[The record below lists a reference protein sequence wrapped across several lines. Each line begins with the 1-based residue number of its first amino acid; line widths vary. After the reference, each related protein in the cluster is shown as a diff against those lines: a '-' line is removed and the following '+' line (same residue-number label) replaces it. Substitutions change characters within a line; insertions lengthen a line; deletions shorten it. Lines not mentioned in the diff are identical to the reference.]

1 MLRPAQETRERSFQ
15 FRECLGRGGFGEVY
29 RATMVSPGGLRNEV
43 AVKILRDATPDAIK
57 RLRDE
62 GKLLAML
69 RHPAILRVH
78 DLAGVDGKVALV
90 TEYVDGDDFA
100 VLIGPGNVAGRMPL
114 RAAVE
119 VIGTVAEALHVAFTT
134 VPVDGKEPLRLVH
147 RDIKPSN
154 VRIGRHGEVKLLDF
168 GIAWSQDADREAKT
182 NANSTVG
189 SLAYMAPERFGRTPI
204 MSSADVYSLG
214 CTLYEGVTGDR
225 LVPEAVPVEMYQRA
239 AQRQVHDAYVVEQL
253 QKLPAELPTVLR
265 ELLTGMLAFSPA
277 DRPTAREVAALC
289 ERLADDLPGSRLR
302 AWCRERAWPED
313 HGTRG
318 PLTGHTLTEQSI
330 LTASNDRPDSPT
342 VAQATLDLS
351 LHTGAVS
358 VTVEAEG
365 TRGSTVP
372 MPRRAEPAPEPP
384 ARRPQPVAWLAGTA
398 VVILAACAVVG
409 GWWLTLPA
417 PEAVVPPEKP
427 TITAPPTAS
436 VVDAAPEAPAE
447 APADPQD
454 PAPADPIEA
463 APTEVPVA
471 EPSAEEPATEPAVAE
486 APPADPPVVEAPPP
500 VVEEA
505 PKPPALPPGTF
516 RMVGDVKAVQLRSA
530 SGATYGPG
538 SVPVG
543 TYDIY
548 VDFGSGWSAQG
559 RVDILSG
566 GTATQTCNKLRYMC
580 DQPKY

>member
-1 MLRPAQETRERSFQ
+1 MLRPAAESRERSFQ

-29 RATMVSPGGLRNEV
+29 RATMLSPGGLRNEV

-100 VLIGPGNVAGRMPL
+100 VLIGGGNVAGRMPL
-114 RAAVE
+114 RSVVE

-154 VRIGRHGEVKLLDF
+154 VRVGRHGEVKLLDF

-214 CTLYEGVTGDR
+214 CTMFEGVTGDR

-239 AQRQVHDAYVVEQL
+239 AQRQVHDAYVAEQL
-253 QKLPAELPTVLR
+253 QKLPPELPAALR

-289 ERLADDLPGSRLR
+289 ERLADDLPGARLR

-330 LTASNDRPDSPT
+330 LTASNERLDSPT

-372 MPRRAEPAPEPP
+372 MPRRPEPAPEPP
-384 ARRPQPVAWLAGTA
+384 AQRPQAVAWLAGTA

-409 GWWLTLPA
+409 GWWLTLP
-417 PEAVVPPEKP
+417 PSEVVVPPEKP
-427 TITAPPTAS
+427 AITASPAAS
-436 VVDAAPEAPAE
+436 VVDAAPEAPPE
-447 APADPQD
+447 APAEPLPQD

-463 APTEVPVA
+463 AA
-471 EPSAEEPATEPAVAE
+471 EEPAVAE
-486 APPADPPVVEAPPP
+486 APTEPTATEPPPEEPVVEAPKPP
-500 VVEEA
+500 VVVEEA

-530 SGATYGPG
+530 SGAVYGPG

-543 TYDIY
+543 TYDVY